1 MKVKDIMRTDF
12 WYFTSDDNLEQVI
25 KTFSKLDIYEAPV
38 VSKGKFLGL
47 ISDKEISKA
56 LLKKGFLTFF
66 SKKKI
71 IEKKKLKYITA
82 GKIANRRVLN
92 LKEDDALVD
101 VLDDLGKRR
110 SDIIPVL
117 NGGKLIGIVDGE
129 DVMRHIALEFA
140 KESVSVEFT
149 HTQLKSIVDSVE
161 AVVRERK
168 KVTANEIGA
177 KLGIPTKKVEKIA
190 RSLEEHH
197 LVEISYSLLGKM
209 ILRERNV

>member
-12 WYFTSDDNLEQVI
+12 WYFTADDNLEQII

-38 VSKGKFLGL
+38 ISKGKFIGL

-56 LLKKGFLTFF
+56 LLKRGMFSFF
-66 SKKKI
+66 AKNKI
-71 IEKKKLKYITA
+71 IEKGKLKYITA
-82 GKIANRRVLN
+82 GKIANKKILS
-92 LKEDDALVD
+92 LKEDDAIVN
-101 VLDDLGKRR
+101 VLDDLAKRR

-117 NGGKLIGIVDGE
+117 IGKKLIGIVDGE

-140 KESVSVEFT
+140 KENVSEEFT
-149 HTQLKSIVDSVE
+149 PSELKSIVDSVE
-161 AVVRERK
+161 AIVRQKK
-168 KVTANEIGA
+168 KVSADEIGSE
-177 KLGIPTKKVEKIA
+177 LGIPTRKVEKIG

-197 LVEISYSLLGKM
+197 LVEITYSLLGKM